1 MHRARSACLIPT
13 GCSQCALRSPA
24 VLLAGLGGEMGRRRE
39 GRCRVKR
46 IKAVFVAL
54 LYGFCVF
61 AAGAQQTPVIIHAGT
76 VLDGKGHAV
85 RDVQIIVEGAKIVR
99 VEPHGTG
106 AITYDLRR
114 LTVLPGWIDVHD
126 HIVWHFG
133 PNGRAEDKTETP
145 SQAAL
150 AEASNAWVTLTAGF
164 TTIQSVGSPRDKD
177 LRTAINDGA
186 LPGPRILT
194 SLEPIVDPKLTP
206 EQLREVVRTRKAQG
220 ADLIKIFA
228 SKSIREGGVRT
239 FSDEQL
245 RAACGE
251 ATAQGLRTLVHAY
264 RQAVRAAADAGCTE
278 VEHGDYATT
287 DDLRDLAE
295 RGTFF
300 DPQVGLVIHNYLD
313 NKAKFLGIGNYTEDG
328 FAKMQDVLPVM
339 QQLFK
344 TALATKGLKIVFGT
358 DAVAGAHGRNAEE
371 FIDRVHAGEDPMDA
385 MVSANSRAAESL
397 RMENEIGSIAAE
409 MQADIIA
416 IDGDPLTDITA
427 VRRVVFV
434 MKGGKVYR
442 NEAAQE

>member
-1 MHRARSACLIPT
+1 MKL
-13 GCSQCALRSPA
+13 
-24 VLLAGLGGEMGRRRE
+24 
-39 GRCRVKR
+39 
-46 IKAVFVAL
+46 IKAAFLAILSGFLVFSAS
-54 LYGFCVF
+54 
-61 AAGAQQTPVIIHAGT
+61 AQETPIVVHAGT
-76 VLDGKGHAV
+76 MLDGKGRAV
-85 RDVQIIVEGAKIVR
+85 RDVQIVVQGAKILR
-99 VEPHGTG
+99 VEPHGKS
-106 AITYDLRR
+106 AVTYDLRR

-133 PNGRAEDKTETP
+133 PNGRAEDKSETP

-164 TTIQSVGSPRDKD
+164 TTIQSVGSPGDKD
-177 LRTAINDGA
+177 LRAAINDGA

-194 SLEPIVDPKLTP
+194 SLEPIVDPKLAP
-206 EQLREVVRTRKAQG
+206 DQLREIVKTRKAQG

-264 RQAVRAAADAGCTE
+264 REAVRAAADAGCTE
-278 VEHGDYATT
+278 VEHGDYATAN
-287 DDLRDLAE
+287 DLRDLAE

-328 FAKMQDVLPVM
+328 FAKMQKVLPVM

-344 TALATKGLKIVFGT
+344 SALATKGLKIVFGT

-371 FIDRVHAGEDPMDA
+371 FIDRVGAGQDPMDA

-397 RMENEIGSIAAE
+397 RMENEIGSIAAG

-416 IDGDPLTDITA
+416 LDGDPLTDITA

-434 MKGGKVYR
+434 MKRGKVYR
-442 NEAAQE
+442 NDAAAPQ